1 MQRVA
6 DDRPASDGL
15 VAVVGLLIGVLL
27 ATIWM
32 TATDGRTAA
41 SAPLGAVGPVSSRPD
56 PLHHLAASATV
67 RVVAHGCRGEFR
79 GTGVVLRGGL
89 VMTAAHVSAGARRIT
104 VVDSDGGARRVG
116 PVLSAVATDVAT
128 APLRAG
134 ASVVRR
140 QDDPAVGTALVVA
153 GASGGQVRVR
163 DARVA
168 AYVRGTGAG
177 DPPVAMRLDVRV
189 AAGDSGGAVLD
200 RKGRL
205 VGLVYAA
212 EHGSGRALVIP
223 ASVLNAALAG
233 SVAVGTC

>member
-1 MQRVA
+1 MA

-15 VAVVGLLIGVLL
+15 VAVVGLLVGVLL

-32 TATDGRTAA
+32 TVTDGRTAG
-41 SAPLGAVGPVSSRPD
+41 SAPLAAVGPVSSPPD
-56 PLHHLAASATV
+56 SLHQLASSATV
-67 RVVAHGCRGEFR
+67 RVVAQGCRGEFR
-79 GTGVVLRGGL
+79 GTGVVLRSGL
-89 VMTAAHVSAGARRIT
+89 VMTAAHVAAGARRIT
-104 VVDSDGGARRVG
+104 VVDSNGGARRVG
-116 PVLSAVATDVAT
+116 PVLSATATDVAT

-140 QDDPAVGTALVVA
+140 QDDPAVGAAVVVA
-153 GASGGQVRVR
+153 GASGGAVRVR
-163 DARVA
+163 DARVS

-189 AAGDSGGAVLD
+189 APGDSGGAVLD

-212 EHGSGRALVIP
+212 EHGSGRALAIP
-223 ASVLNAALAG
+223 ASVLSAALAG
-233 SVAVGTC
+233 DVAAGNC